1 MTTTVPSFRA
11 GVARFA
17 PRLVELDLAKGA
29 LWAQKLRGPFAL
41 ACTSGSVWLTREGDP
56 DDVVLSA
63 GGCYRGADQGLVVVE
78 ALSRAH
84 ITVSREGVSG
94 KLRRLLAALRQRWL
108 VLVSLFSLYVIWGST
123 YLGMH
128 IALETL
134 PPFFMGGIRFVSA
147 GGILYGALRLRGEAG
162 PSLRQWAGAAL
173 VGALLLACGNGFLAI
188 GQQRGWVSSGVA
200 AVVVTTMPLW
210 MAVLGSGV
218 AFVQRR
224 TGREGTSAA
233 PSAGEWVGLLVG
245 FTGAALLHLG
255 GVMGGSTGGL
265 LLMMLS
271 PFAWAVGSL
280 LSRFLDLPKGAMAS
294 AAQMIAGGVIMLSLS
309 PLLGEARPLAPSFR
323 SLAALAYLTVFGS
336 IVGFSAYGYLIRNTR
351 PAIATSYAYVNPLV
365 AIALGIWLGGE
376 AASATTWLAALIVI
390 SGVVIVSI
398 ARARPS
404 RA

>member
-1 MTTTVPSFRA
+1 MTTTVPRFRA
-11 GVARFA
+11 GVAPFA
-17 PRLVELDLAKGA
+17 PRRVELDLAKGA
-29 LWAQKLRGPFAL
+29 LWAQRLRGPFAL

-78 ALSRAH
+78 ALATAH
-84 ITVSREGVSG
+84 ITVSRDGFSG
-94 KLRRLLAALRQRWL
+94 KMRQLLAALRQHWL
-108 VLVSLFSLYVIWGST
+108 VVVSLLSLYLIWGST

-134 PPFFMGGIRFVSA
+134 PPFFMGGTRFLLA
-147 GGILYGALRLRGEAG
+147 GGILFAALRLRGEAS
-162 PSLRQWAGAAL
+162 PSRKQWAGAAL
-173 VGALLLACGNGFLAI
+173 IGALMLACGNGFLAI
-188 GQQRGWVSSGVA
+188 GQRRGWVSSGVA

-210 MAVLGSGV
+210 MAVLASAS
-218 AFVQRR
+218 AFRARR
-224 TGREGTSAA
+224 AGREGATAA
-233 PSAGEWVGLLVG
+233 PTRGEWMGLLVG

-255 GVMGGSTGGL
+255 GAMGGSGGGM

-271 PFAWAVGSL
+271 PFAWALGSL
-280 LSRFLDLPKGAMAS
+280 LSRSMDLPRGLMAS
-294 AAQMIAGGVIMLSLS
+294 AAQMVAGGAVMLSLS
-309 PLLGEARPLAPSFR
+309 PILGEAIPLEPSYR

-365 AIALGIWLGGE
+365 AIVLGIWLGGE
-376 AASATTWLAALIVI
+376 EASATTWLAALIVI
-390 SGVVIVSI
+390 SGVVILSV

-404 RA
+404 SS

>member
-1 MTTTVPSFRA
+1 MTTVPRFRA
-11 GVARFA
+11 GVASFA
-17 PRLVELDLAKGA
+17 PRPFELDLAKGA
-29 LWAQKLRGPFAL
+29 LWAQRLRGPFAL

-84 ITVSREGVSG
+84 ITVSREGFSG
-94 KLRRLLAALRQRWL
+94 KLRRLLAVLRQQWL

-134 PPFFMGGIRFVSA
+134 PPFFMGGTRFVLA
-147 GGILYGALRLRGEAG
+147 GGILYGVLRLRGEAA
-162 PSLRQWAGAAL
+162 PSRKQWAGAAL
-173 VGALLLACGNGFLAI
+173 VGSLLLACGNGFLAI

-210 MAVLGSGV
+210 MAVLGSAA

-224 TGREGTSAA
+224 MGREGTSAA
-233 PSAGEWVGLLVG
+233 PSAGEWTGLLVG
-245 FTGAALLHLG
+245 FTGATLLHLG
-255 GVMGGSTGGL
+255 GAMGGSGGGIL
-265 LLMMLS
+265 LLMLS
-271 PFAWAVGSL
+271 PFAWALGSL
-280 LSRFLDLPKGAMAS
+280 LSRSLDLPKGLMAS
-294 AAQMIAGGVIMLSLS
+294 AAQMIAGGVIMLSLA
-309 PLLGEARPLAPSFR
+309 PLLGEPLPLAPSAR

-376 AASATTWLAALIVI
+376 AASATTWLAAIIVI
-390 SGVVIVSI
+390 SGVVIVSM

-404 RA
+404 TS